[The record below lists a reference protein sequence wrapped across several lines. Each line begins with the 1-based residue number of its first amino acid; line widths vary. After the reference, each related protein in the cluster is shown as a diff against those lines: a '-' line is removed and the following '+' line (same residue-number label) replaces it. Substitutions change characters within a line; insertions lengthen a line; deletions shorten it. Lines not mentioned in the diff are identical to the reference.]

1 MTKSHMGFRDECV
14 KFKRQPAAQAP
25 HLLQIGKPEIHVR
38 FNVLPTGDRVLF
50 IRWFPKFTPSYL
62 CI

>member
-1 MTKSHMGFRDECV
+1 MKSHMGFRDECV

-38 FNVLPTGDRVLF
+38 FNVLPHRRSCAFYTVV
-50 IRWFPKFTPSYL
+50 S
-62 CI
+62 